1 MEQKMAVNQKEYE
14 MKKLLGKGKG
24 GYSYLAWDGEREY
37 VLKQIHHEP
46 CDYYRFGNKIEAE
59 VNDYHRLLRLGI
71 KMPVLLDNLLI
82 YAYAGI
88 QAWLGIITVGS
99 VVAYAS
105 SMELFAGAVTRLA
118 VAMGHLKTAVLY
130 AAYYREFT
138 GLGRRKYE
146 GTIPVEKRQER
157 LRQDHLCKAP
167 LPPVRRDGGRH
178 QGERHRYPE
187 IRLQRVLRSVRGGV
201 SGFPDVCLSRMYIKR
216 EERARGYFSYMNLG
230 SGH

>member
-1 MEQKMAVNQKEYE
+1 MGLEGMLNRDI
-14 MKKLLGKGKG
+14 
-24 GYSYLAWDGEREY
+24 DGLFDGICGSEKSRNAIY
-37 VLKQIHHEP
+37 V
-46 CDYYRFGNKIEAE
+46 R
-59 VNDYHRLLRLGI
+59 RT
-71 KMPVLLDNLLI
+71 VLQRIILDLCNLLI
-82 YAYAGI
+82 YAYAGM
-88 QAWLGIITVGS
+88 QVWLGIITIGS

-130 AAYYREFT
+130 AADYREFT